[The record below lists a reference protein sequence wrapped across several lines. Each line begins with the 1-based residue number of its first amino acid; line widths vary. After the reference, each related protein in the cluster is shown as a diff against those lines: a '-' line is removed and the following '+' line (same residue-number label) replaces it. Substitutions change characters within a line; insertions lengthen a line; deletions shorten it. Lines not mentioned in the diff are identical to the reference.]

1 MSTAIQKTAEQT
13 PQQKLLAALE
23 VARPS
28 IEKVLPAHLT
38 ANRLFKVISSA
49 TSRNPKL
56 LNCTIPSI
64 VKSVMQAAEL
74 GLEIGGLLGHVYL
87 VPYNNRNAGT
97 TEAQAIVGYQGLLML
112 ARNSGEIENISAHV
126 IYKSDI
132 AHINVAD
139 AIIKHEMNLE
149 GNRDNENIL
158 AAYCMVHL
166 KGGGRH
172 LEVMTKGDIE
182 KIRKRSKSGNDGPW
196 VTDYSEMA
204 RKTVTRRACKWIPR
218 SSEKAAKLDRALEL
232 DIEAE
237 GVDATDPKPSLKE
250 RLIARAETSTVQEK
264 VLPNG
269 EVVELSPDGIVVPD
283 HVGRE
288 PGDD

>member
-1 MSTAIQKTAEQT
+1 MSTAIQKSSSS
-13 PQQKLLAALE
+13 PQQILKAELE
-23 VARPS
+23 KYKNAMT
-28 IEKVLPAHLT
+28 EVLPKHLT
-38 ANRLFKVISSA
+38 YDRLAKVVLSA
-49 TSRNPKL
+49 TARNPNL
-56 LNCTIPSI
+56 LKCSVSSI
-64 VKSVMQAAEL
+64 CKATMQAAEL

-87 VPYNNRNAGT
+87 VPYGQ
-97 TEAQAIVGYQGLLML
+97 EAQAIVGYQGLLVL

-126 IYKSDI
+126 IYKDDT
-132 AHINVAD
+132 AHIDVAN
-139 AIIKHEMNLE
+139 ATIKHEMNLY
-149 GNRDNENIL
+149 GSRDDSSII

-172 LEVMTKGDIE
+172 LEVMTKGDID
-182 KIRKRSKSGNDGPW
+182 KIRKRSKAGGSGPW

-218 SSEKAAKLDRALEL
+218 SSEKAQKLDRAMEL

-237 GVDATDPKPSLKE
+237 TVETMDDALSLKD
-250 RLIARAETSTVQEK
+250 RVKARAEATSAQET

-269 EVVELSPDGIVVPD
+269 EVVELSPDGIPVPE

-288 PGDD
+288 PGED